1 MVSQYPPPD
10 PEVMKMRLAPRAAQ
24 PQRAAHPEVITSGIP
39 SSALAPPP
47 WNITLLAADSTELL
61 VMREENGLLV
71 VEGDESRWDEAAKRF
86 LYAMMQWAGQAGIT
100 WKDEVRKA
108 GEAR

>member
-1 MVSQYPPPD
+1 MVSQHPQQ
-10 PEVMKMRLAPRAAQ
+10 PEVMKMRLAPKVAQ
-24 PQRAAHPEVITSGIP
+24 GQPPYGEVIVPGAGTSIQV
-39 SSALAPPP
+39 APPP
-47 WNITLLAADSTELL
+47 WRIVIPAADGTELL

-86 LYAMMQWAGQAGIT
+86 LHGMMQWAGQVGIP

-108 GEAR
+108 GETG